1 MTYKMS
7 SLKGEWIYVSY
18 CPSDHVLTSIASVD
32 IINIQRL
39 HQRNDLK
46 LHTMMALYIVNC
58 YALLHVC
65 TYCLGDRRHRI

>member
-1 MTYKMS
+1 MTYKMT

-46 LHTMMALYIVNC
+46 LHTMTRALYIVNC
-58 YALLHVC
+58 YALYYVH
-65 TYCLGDRRHRI
+65 TA